1 MECPEF
7 DRKLFGD
14 TAPPT
19 GIDYDYYRHRAAQE
33 RRAAIAAFPGQV
45 RLAFRHAWSALSRLR
60 LKFMRMR
67 DNAARHK
74 NLWPEDAGNARRR
87 A

>member
-1 MECPEF
+1 MERPEF

-14 TAPPT
+14 AAPPT
-19 GIDYDYYRHRAAQE
+19 GIEYDYYRYRAAME
-33 RRAAIAAFPGQV
+33 RRAAIAAFRGQV
-45 RLAFRHAWSALSRLR
+45 RAACRHAWSALSRLR

-74 NLWPEDAGNARRR
+74 NLWPENAGNGRRR

>member
-1 MECPEF
+1 MERPEF
-7 DRKLFGD
+7 DRKPFGD
-14 TAPPT
+14 TAPPI
-19 GIDYDYYRHRAAQE
+19 GIDYDYCRHRAALE
-33 RRAAIAAFPGQV
+33 RRAAIAAFPGKV
-45 RLAFRHAWSALSRLR
+45 RPAFRHAWLALSRLR

-74 NLWPEDAGNARRR
+74 NLWPENAGNDRRR